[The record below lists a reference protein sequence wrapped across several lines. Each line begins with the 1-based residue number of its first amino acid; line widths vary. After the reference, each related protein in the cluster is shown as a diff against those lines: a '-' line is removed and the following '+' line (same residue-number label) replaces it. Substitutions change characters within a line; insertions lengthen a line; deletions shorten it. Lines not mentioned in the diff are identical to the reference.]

1 MCAFLFDVDDTIYD
15 QMRPFRKAFDKHF
28 KKYNSIPLEEL
39 FQYSRKY
46 SDEVFE
52 LTESGELPLREMHV
66 YRITKAFEVYNIEI
80 KKEEALNF
88 QYTYE
93 KLQKEIQLVPDV
105 EKTFR
110 YCKKN
115 NIKIGIITNGPEL
128 HQQNKIDQL
137 GLSRWIPSEN
147 IFISSREKVA
157 KPDKRIFDIA
167 KNRMNLIDKQT
178 YFIGDSFDNDV
189 IGAKN
194 AGWKSIW
201 INKGNKNPSYSSVQP
216 DYIIKE
222 DRLLSG
228 LVKELYEKE
237 NRPLI
242 V

>member
-15 QMRPFRKAFDKHF
+15 QMWPFRKAFDTHF
-28 KKYNSIPLEEL
+28 KKYNSIPLEKL

-52 LTESGELPLREMHV
+52 LTENGELPLREMHV
-66 YRITKAFEVYNIEI
+66 YRITKAFEIYNVEIE
-80 KKEEALNF
+80 KEEALNF
-88 QYTYE
+88 QHTYE

-105 EKTFR
+105 EKTFW

-115 NIKIGIITNGPEL
+115 NIKIGIITNGPEW
-128 HQQNKIDQL
+128 HQQNKINQL

-167 KNRMNLIDKQT
+167 KNRMDLVDEQI
-178 YFIGDSFDNDV
+178 YFIGDSFANDV

-201 INKGNKNPSYSSVQP
+201 INRRNKKLPDNFIRP
-216 DYIIKE
+216 DYIIEKNG
-222 DRLLSG
+222 LLSK
-228 LVKELYEKE
+228 LVMELCEKNE
-237 NRPLI
+237 YTHL
-242 V
+242 